1 MPLTVIRGMVIWRNV
16 MVKSITAQGIIYG
29 NNTLFT
35 CKPNRNG
42 FFELARKHGREPG
55 TRPQD
60 FKNKVYAKSL
70 NEAWDLLKTERF
82 YIILTGQVF
91 GIHRKSLR
99 SVDSVD
105 IEFDNEIQSACVTR

>member
-1 MPLTVIRGMVIWRNV
+1 
-16 MVKSITAQGIIYG
+16 MVKSITAKGIIYG
-29 NNTLFT
+29 NDTLFT

-42 FFELARKHGREPG
+42 FFELARKHGRVAG

-60 FKNKVYAKSL
+60 LKNKVYAETL
-70 NEAWDLLKTERF
+70 DEAWHLLKTEKF
-82 YIILTGQVF
+82 YIVLTGQVF

-105 IEFDNEIQSACVTR
+105 IDFENDIQPVCATM

>member
-1 MPLTVIRGMVIWRNV
+1 
-16 MVKSITAQGIIYG
+16 MVKSITAKGVIYG
-29 NNTLFT
+29 NDTLFT

-42 FFELARKHGREPG
+42 LFELARKHGRVAG

-60 FKNKVYAKSL
+60 LKNKVYAESL
-70 NEAWDLLKTERF
+70 DEAWHLLKTEKF
-82 YIILTGQVF
+82 YIVLTGQVF

-105 IEFDNEIQSACVTR
+105 IDFENETQPACVTI

>member
-1 MPLTVIRGMVIWRNV
+1 
-16 MVKSITAQGIIYG
+16 MVKSITATGIIYG
-29 NNTLFT
+29 NDTLFT

-42 FFELARKHGREPG
+42 FFELARKHGRVAG

-60 FKNKVYAKSL
+60 LKNKVYAETL
-70 NEAWDLLKTERF
+70 DEAWHLLKTEKF
-82 YIILTGQVF
+82 YIVLTGQVF

-105 IEFDNEIQSACVTR
+105 IDFENDIQPVCATM

>member
-1 MPLTVIRGMVIWRNV
+1 
-16 MVKSITAQGIIYG
+16 MVKSITAKGIIYG
-29 NNTLFT
+29 NDTLFT

-42 FFELARKHGREPG
+42 FFELARKHGRVAG

-60 FKNKVYAKSL
+60 LKNKVYAETL
-70 NEAWDLLKTERF
+70 DEAWHLLKTEKF
-82 YIILTGQVF
+82 YIVLTGQVF

-105 IEFDNEIQSACVTR
+105 IDFENDIQPVCATMQTRVQSKKDAH

>member
-1 MPLTVIRGMVIWRNV
+1 MVE
-16 MVKSITAQGIIYG
+16 SITAKGVIYG
-29 NNTLFT
+29 NDTLFT

-42 FFELARKHGREPG
+42 LFELARKHGRAAG

-60 FKNKVYAKSL
+60 LKNKVYAESL
-70 NEAWDLLKTERF
+70 DEAWNLLKTEKF
-82 YIILTGQVF
+82 YIVLTGQVF

-105 IEFDNEIQSACVTR
+105 VEFNRKIRSACFTI

>member
-1 MPLTVIRGMVIWRNV
+1 
-16 MVKSITAQGIIYG
+16 MVKSITAKGVIYG
-29 NNTLFT
+29 NDTLFT

-42 FFELARKHGREPG
+42 LFELARKHGRVAG

-60 FKNKVYAKSL
+60 LKNKVYARSL
-70 NEAWDLLKTERF
+70 DEAWNLLKTGKF
-82 YIILTGQVF
+82 YIVLTGQVC

-105 IEFDNEIQSACVTR
+105 IVLDAKIRLAGVMK

>member
-1 MPLTVIRGMVIWRNV
+1 
-16 MVKSITAQGIIYG
+16 MVKSITAKGIIYG
-29 NNTLFT
+29 NDTLFT

-42 FFELARKHGREPG
+42 FFELARKHGRVAG

-60 FKNKVYAKSL
+60 LKNKVYAETL
-70 NEAWDLLKTERF
+70 DEAWHLLKTEKF
-82 YIILTGQVF
+82 YIVLTGQVF

-105 IEFDNEIQSACVTR
+105 IDFENDIQPVCARM

>member
-1 MPLTVIRGMVIWRNV
+1 MVE
-16 MVKSITAQGIIYG
+16 SITAKGVIYG
-29 NNTLFT
+29 NDTLFT

-42 FFELARKHGREPG
+42 LFELARKHGRVAG

-60 FKNKVYAKSL
+60 LKNKVYAETL
-70 NEAWDLLKTERF
+70 DEAWHLLKTEKF
-82 YIILTGQVF
+82 YIVLTGQVF

-105 IEFDNEIQSACVTR
+105 IDFENDIQPVCATM